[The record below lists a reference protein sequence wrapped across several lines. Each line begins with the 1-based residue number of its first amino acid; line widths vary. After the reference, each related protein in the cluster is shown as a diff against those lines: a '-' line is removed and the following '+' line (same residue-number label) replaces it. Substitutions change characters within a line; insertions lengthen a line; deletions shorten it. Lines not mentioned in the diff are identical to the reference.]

1 MEKLTIYVEHLLA
14 DWGLASQTSIILSH
28 LTLAVLAFVLAFGL
42 GLVCSRIVVPLI
54 LKITSKTLSQWDDL
68 FFNRKVLVSASQI
81 VPAIV
86 VWMFLPAIFYRFPT
100 IEMLLGRLTAIY
112 ITVMSVR
119 TVLALIN
126 SFKILDDS
134 VTTSTRQYIH
144 TFCGVLKIVAVFVGI
159 IVVMAIVI
167 DKSPTVLLAG
177 LGATSAILMLV
188 FQDTIKGLVAGI
200 RLTSNDMLHKGN
212 WITVPKAGVDGVVTE
227 ITLTT
232 VKVRNWDN
240 TILTISPQTLVDDSF
255 QNWRGMQE
263 SDGRRVKRKVYYDF
277 NTIRTLNESDCKLL
291 IKKGYFKSGEIKPGM
306 VNMSLYRRYMER
318 FLAANAEVNTG
329 MIIMVRQLEAT
340 NAGLPVEFYFFLTDK
355 VWVNYEHNLADIM
368 DSIYAITPDF
378 GLKIYQLQYSETNN

>member
-1 MEKLTIYVEHLLA
+1 MAQDTAV
-14 DWGLASQTSIILSH
+14 IISLI
-28 LTLAVLAFVLAFGL
+28 TLALFAILAALVVGL
-42 GLVCSRIVVPLI
+42 ICGKLIVPVVM
-54 LKITSKTLSQWDDL
+54 KITDKTMSKWDDIL
-68 FFNRKVLVSASQI
+68 FNKKVLVSASQI
-81 VPAIV
+81 VPALII
-86 VWMFLPAIFYRFPT
+86 WTFLPAMFYRYPT
-100 IEMLLGRLTAIY
+100 VEILLGRLTAMY
-112 ITVMSVR
+112 ITIMSVK
-119 TVLALIN
+119 TVITLVN
-126 SFKILDDS
+126 SFKVLDDTVS
-134 VTTSTRQYIH
+134 TATRQYIH
-144 TFCGVLKIVAVFVGI
+144 TFCGVMKIVAIFVGVIVI
-159 IVVMAIVI
+159 IAIVI

-177 LGATSAILMLV
+177 LGATSAVLMLV

-212 WITVPKAGVDGVVTE
+212 WITVPKAGIDGVVTE

-263 SDGRRVKRKVYYDF
+263 SEGRRVKRKVYYDF